1 MEKDQLLLRR
11 WPNNRHV
18 L

>member
-11 WPNNRHV
+11 LPNNRNV